1 MGKAVSIVQA
11 DYQGTGM
18 TFDEGA
24 WFNATSAAA
33 FFGKQVKNWL
43 KTKET
48 KEYLKALAKHLNTTD
63 QSHLNSSNRSYLNTS
78 RTGNKEGES
87 RFIKTRR
94 GKNGGT
100 WFHPRLAVPFARWC
114 NPDFGVWC
122 DIQIAQIL
130 EGKHPHFDWK
140 KVRHEATA
148 SFKVVMESVKLE
160 REYQGKAVE
169 KYHYMNE
176 TRLINWCLAG
186 EFKSLDRDA
195 LTTEEL
201 DLMARLEVRAAALLG
216 RGMSYQERKAALKL
230 FVDDWKIERIRKL
243 DKAA

>member
-1 MGKAVSIVQA
+1 MSKTVSIVLA
-11 DYQGTGM
+11 NYEGTGM

-24 WFNATSAAA
+24 WFNATRAAA

-43 KTKET
+43 RTKET
-48 KEYLKALAKHLNTTD
+48 KDYLKALSK
-63 QSHLNSSNRSYLNTS
+63 HLNSSDVSYLNSS
-78 RTGNKEGES
+78 RIGDKVGKS
-87 RFIKTRR
+87 HFVKTRR

-140 KVRHEATA
+140 KSNHEASA

-169 KYHYMNE
+169 RYHYMNE
-176 TRLINWCLAG
+176 TKMINWCLSG

-195 LTTEEL
+195 LTTEVL
-201 DLMARLEVRAAALLG
+201 DLLARLEVRAAALLG